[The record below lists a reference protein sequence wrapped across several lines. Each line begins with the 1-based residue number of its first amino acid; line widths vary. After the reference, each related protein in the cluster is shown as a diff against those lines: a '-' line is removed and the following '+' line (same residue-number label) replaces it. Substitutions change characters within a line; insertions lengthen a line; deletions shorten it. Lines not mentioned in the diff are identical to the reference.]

1 MNKNHRYDANIAE
14 KSMKYLKRI
23 AVCCD
28 DVVIIIEKL
37 MNQTDTKKFITL
49 QERLIFVNLQLI
61 IIKLNVVRD
70 KIDRSIGI
78 ITNDWYGIIYEAF
91 KLKLHVCANQV

>member
-1 MNKNHRYDANIAE
+1 
-14 KSMKYLKRI
+14 MKYLKRI

-28 DVVIIIEKL
+28 EVVIMIEKL

-78 ITNDWYGIIYEAF
+78 ITNDWYGIIYKAF